1 MRSVLSSVSWD
12 LVLNFRSTHLQLL
25 RFHSFF
31 LEQYPSSLVPV
42 EYPTRLLRLSLGQL
56 APLLDTKAP
65 LAPAAAQMNGGSSTS
80 KRGKKR
86 ARGAEDGLVG
96 GLEGRDRANLAKE
109 EVDVIV
115 ESLRR
120 EYRPLWLNR
129 HVLTCHSRASDPS
142 NSDARTGAIDLLHST
157 PYITLPR
164 STNYLPPPQSPDRR
178 IPSQGGSDVCTGKSR
193 THDGRRNGYESRME
207 DCDHVCSCESL
218 CT

>member
-1 MRSVLSSVSWD
+1 MRSVLSLISWD
-12 LVLNFRSTHLQLL
+12 LMLIPRSTHLQLL

-96 GLEGRDRANLAKE
+96 GLEGRDRANLAKG

-129 HVLTCHSRASDPS
+129 HVLTLS
-142 NSDARTGAIDLLHST
+142 
-157 PYITLPR
+157 
-164 STNYLPPPQSPDRR
+164 QS
-178 IPSQGGSDVCTGKSR
+178 C
-193 THDGRRNGYESRME
+193 
-207 DCDHVCSCESL
+207 L
-218 CT
+218 